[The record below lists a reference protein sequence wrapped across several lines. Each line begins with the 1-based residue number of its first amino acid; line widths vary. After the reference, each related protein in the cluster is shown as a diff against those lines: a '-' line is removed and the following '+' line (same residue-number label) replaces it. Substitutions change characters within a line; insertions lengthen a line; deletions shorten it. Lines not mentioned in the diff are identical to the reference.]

1 MKTYQEFEKDG
12 VSESGLIEFVRSA
25 VNDHKKSTEYS
36 VAKDA
41 EEYYAKRNVTI
52 SKYQKY
58 LTDTT
63 GRNIP
68 DIWSANY
75 KLTHGFF
82 RRFVIQ
88 QTQYVL
94 SNGVTFQKDDTSKK
108 LGNTF
113 DYQLQKLAKKALVDG
128 VSYGYWNHDHLEV
141 FSFVETGS
149 EAGFVPITDE
159 ITGELRAGIRFWSVS
174 GTDRWTL
181 YEEDGYTEFVRK
193 KGGEMEVLQQKKA
206 YISRVKTTKLH
217 GVEESVSENYG
228 GLPIIPMYANDLRES
243 ELVGIR
249 ASIDC
254 YDFIKSGMA
263 NTIDETSAFYWI
275 LKGSGGM
282 DDSDLAQFVARMKA
296 LKSTVLDRGIEAE
309 AHTLNV
315 PTEANQALLDRLR
328 SDLYEDAML
337 LDVEKALT
345 GNITATAIRLAY
357 QAQDDKCGDFE
368 YCIRDFISRLFDLI
382 GVEDEPS
389 FKWNRIANQ
398 TEETQM
404 VLTAANYLDDEAV
417 LNHLPWLTNAEVNEI
432 LARRDSE
439 DAERLNARIDKIEE
453 ELAPEVTE
461 EPVEE

>member
-1 MKTYQEFEKDG
+1 MKTYQEFEKANSSTSD
-12 VSESGLIEFVRSA
+12 LINFVRSA
-25 VNDHKKSTEYS
+25 VNDHKASTEYD

-58 LTDTT
+58 LTNAS
-63 GRNIP
+63 GLSVP

-94 SNGVTFQKDDTSKK
+94 ANGVTFQKEDTGKK
-108 LGNTF
+108 LGDTF
-113 DYQLQKLAKKALVDG
+113 DYQLQRLAKKALVDG
-128 VSYGYWNHDHLEV
+128 VAYGYWNHDHLEV
-141 FSFVETGS
+141 FSFAETGA
-149 EAGFVPITDE
+149 EAGFAPITDE
-159 ITGELRAGIRFWSVS
+159 NTGELRAGIRFWSVS
-174 GTDRWTL
+174 GSDRWTL
-181 YEEDGYTEFVRK
+181 YEEDGYTEFIRK
-193 KGGEMEVLQQKKA
+193 ADSEMEILQDKTP
-206 YISRVKTTKLH
+206 YISRVKTTAAY
-217 GVEESVSENYG
+217 GVEESVGENYG

-243 ELVGIR
+243 EIVGLR

-282 DDSDLAQFVARMKA
+282 DDADLAQFVARMKS

-309 AHTLNV
+309 AHTLSV

-328 SDLYEDAML
+328 RDLYEDAML
-337 LDVEKALT
+337 LDVEKALS

-368 YCIRDFISRLFDLI
+368 YYIRDFISRLFALI
-382 GVEDEPS
+382 GIDDEPS

-404 VLTAANYLDDEAV
+404 VLSAANYLDDEAV
-417 LNHLPWLTNAEVNEI
+417 LKHLPWLTNEEVNEI
-432 LARRDSE
+432 LIRRDAE
-439 DAERLNARIDKIEE
+439 DAERFNAKIDQIEKAF
-453 ELAPEVTE
+453 APAVTE